1 MVPAVLKSGSNFE
14 RVLRDGHF
22 AVTVEIGPPMD
33 CNEEV
38 VLEKA
43 RLLRGLADAFNI
55 TDNQTGVV
63 RLSSIASAVLI
74 MREGLEAV
82 MQMTCRD
89 RNRLA
94 IQADILGAAALGI
107 KNCLCIAGDHQ
118 SFGAAG
124 RLKGH
129 PGAKNVYDIDSIQ
142 LVAALKG
149 MRDDGVQQGGD
160 PLEKRPQIFIGAAW
174 TPLGDPI
181 EIRPLRL
188 KKKVEAG
195 VDFIQTQGVFDIERF
210 RDQMK
215 VVIDMGLH
223 ERTAILAGII
233 VPKNLGMLKYMNS
246 SVAGVSVPDSLMKR
260 MEQARSAAGDDK
272 KQARE
277 NQAEEGIKITV
288 ELIEQVREISGIRGV
303 HIQAIEWEHR
313 VPEILQRAGLVP
325 RPVLSKGGAKDAGK
339 SQNNGRR
346 G

>member
-1 MVPAVLKSGSNFE
+1 MEKKILKSDSNLE
-14 RVLRDGHF
+14 RVLADGHF
-22 AVTVEIGPPMD
+22 AVTAEIGPPMD
-33 CNEEV
+33 CDGDV

-43 RLLRGLADAFNI
+43 KLLKGYADAFNI

-63 RLSSIASAVLI
+63 RLSSIASSVLI
-74 MREGLEAV
+74 MKEGLEAV

-142 LVAALKG
+142 LVFVLRG
-149 MRDDGVQQGGD
+149 MRDDGIQQGGD
-160 PLEKRPQIFIGAAW
+160 PIEKKPPLFIGAAW
-174 TPLGDPI
+174 TPLGDPV

-188 KKKVEAG
+188 KKKIDAG
-195 VDFIQTQGVFDIERF
+195 ADFIQTQGVYDIELF
-210 RDQMK
+210 KEQMK
-215 VVIDMGLH
+215 IIRDMGLH

-260 MEQARSAAGDDK
+260 MEQVRSAAGDDK
-272 KQARE
+272 KLARQ
-277 NQAEEGIKITV
+277 NQAEEGLKITV
-288 ELIEQVREISGIRGV
+288 ELINQAQEIPGIKGV
-303 HIQAIEWEHR
+303 HIQAIEWEQK
-313 VPEILQRAGLVP
+313 VPEIIKRAGLFP
-325 RPVLSKGGAKDAGK
+325 RPVLS
-339 SQNNGRR
+339 
-346 G
+346 

>member
-1 MVPAVLKSGSNFE
+1 MELKSNSNLE
-14 RVLRDGHF
+14 RVLAKGDF

-33 CNEEV
+33 CNGQI

-43 RLLRGLADAFNI
+43 RLLKGYADAFNI

-63 RLSSIASAVLI
+63 RLSSIASSVLI
-74 MREGLEAV
+74 MSEDLEPV

-107 KNCLCIAGDHQ
+107 TNCLCIAGDHQ

-124 RLKGH
+124 KLKGH

-142 LVAALKG
+142 LVSILKG

-160 PLEKRPQIFIGAAW
+160 LLEKKPPLFIGAAW

-181 EIRPLRL
+181 EIRPIRL
-188 KKKVEAG
+188 KKKVDSGA
-195 VDFIQTQGVFDIERF
+195 DFIQTQGVYDVEEFKK
-210 RDQMK
+210 QMGII
-215 VVIDMGLH
+215 VDMGLH

-246 SVAGVSVPDSLMKR
+246 SVAGVTVPDFLMER
-260 MEQARSAAGDDK
+260 MEKARLLAGEDK

-288 ELIEQVREISGIRGV
+288 ELIKQVREIPGIRGV

-313 VPEILQRAGLVP
+313 VPEILERAGLIP
-325 RPVLSKGGAKDAGK
+325 RPIFQKKGGEYVIK
-339 SQNNGRR
+339 S
-346 G
+346 

>member
-1 MVPAVLKSGSNFE
+1 MKNKMLKSDSNLE
-14 RVLRDGHF
+14 RVLAAGHF
-22 AVTVEIGPPMD
+22 AVTAEIGPPMD
-33 CNEEV
+33 CDGNV

-43 RLLRGLADAFNI
+43 KLLKGYADAFNI

-74 MREGLEAV
+74 MKEGLEAV

-142 LVAALKG
+142 LVSTLRG
-149 MRDDGVQQGGD
+149 MRDDGIQQGGD
-160 PLEKRPQIFIGAAW
+160 PIEKKPHLFIGAAW
-174 TPLGDPI
+174 TPLGDPV

-188 KKKVEAG
+188 KKKIDAG
-195 VDFIQTQGVFDIERF
+195 ADFIQTQGVYDIELF
-210 RDQMK
+210 KEQMK
-215 VVIDMGLH
+215 IIRDMGLH

-246 SVAGVSVPDSLMKR
+246 SVAGVSIPDSLIKR

-272 KQARE
+272 KLARQ
-277 NQAEEGIKITV
+277 NQAEEGLKITV
-288 ELIEQVREISGIRGV
+288 ELINQAQEIPGIKGV
-303 HIQAIEWEHR
+303 HIQAIEWEQK
-313 VPEILQRAGLVP
+313 VPEIIKRAGLFP
-325 RPVLSKGGAKDAGK
+325 RPVLS
-339 SQNNGRR
+339 
-346 G
+346 